1 MMSNSDQT
9 AEMSSRK
16 SRQPDVSLVIPVY
29 FNADT
34 LKELHMKV
42 RDVLRKN
49 QYYFEIIFVE
59 DGSSDNSLKI
69 LRSIAKE
76 NENVIVI
83 SLEKNI
89 GQQRAVITGLA
100 YSRGNKV
107 VIMDADLQDPPEAIP
122 ILLENLS
129 GDIAAVFGGRSG
141 HYQSDFRL
149 FCSRVFKMSI
159 HLLTGIPVNAGIF
172 VAMKREMVEKL
183 LKFHSLRP
191 FMTAM
196 IGLTG
201 LPVKSITVKRNVR
214 ATGRSRYSTW
224 NRLVIGVMAIA
235 WTIYWKL
242 NRKSRSS
249 HNGTEVTPVKEFI
262 GKRYL
267 KSSII
272 NEQSVQ
278 GR

>member
-1 MMSNSDQT
+1 MTYNSDQT

-34 LKELHMKV
+34 LKELHKKV

-89 GQQRAVITGLA
+89 GQQRAVLTGLA
-100 YSRGNKV
+100 YSSGDKV

-129 GDIAAVFGGRSG
+129 GDVAAVFGGRSG
-141 HYQSDFRL
+141 HYESEFRL
-149 FCSRVFKMSI
+149 FSSSVFKMSI

-183 LKFHSLRP
+183 LKFHSPRP

-201 LPVKSITVKRNVR
+201 LNVKSITVKRNVR
-214 ATGRSRYSTW
+214 ATGKSRYSTW
-224 NRLVIGVMAIA
+224 NRLVIGVMAIV

-242 NRKSRSS
+242 NRKSRSF
-249 HNGTEVTPVKEFI
+249 HNGTGVAPVKEFI

-267 KSSII
+267 NTSII
-272 NEQSVQ
+272 GNRRVSRQ
-278 GR
+278 